1 MNLYFSQQFIF
12 LCVSIINTHN
22 ILKTTINTQ
31 KQWHVIYTKSRSE
44 KKVIDELS
52 YNDIDCYLP
61 LQKKLRQWKD
71 RKKWVEM
78 PLLPGYCFVYI
89 NRKQY
94 DKVLQLNN
102 VVHYVTFERKAAII
116 RQNEIDA
123 LKKMLEQQDFDV
135 NVTHDNFE
143 TGKRV
148 EIMEG
153 PLAGIKGELIES
165 RGKNKFSLRIEQI
178 DTAVTVE
185 IPANYLSALPE
196 KQFYL

>member
-1 MNLYFSQQFIF
+1 M
-12 LCVSIINTHN
+12 
-22 ILKTTINTQ
+22 KTTINTQ

-89 NRKQY
+89 NRIQY
-94 DKVLQLNN
+94 DKVLRLNN